1 MGITMDEVEILKA
14 GSKLNY
20 RDAVKILEEA
30 GGDLLE
36 AIALLEERGVLFNPE
51 SKEKPKPFWR
61 RLWNKGKSIKV
72 KVNGP
77 KGTVCRIPLLLGLIA
92 VAAFPRLAVWGG
104 LGLILTRCF
113 LEIESK

>member
-1 MGITMDEVEILKA
+1 MGITLEEVEILKA

-20 RDAVKILEEA
+20 REAVKILEEA

-51 SKEKPKPFWR
+51 SKEKPFWH

-77 KGTVCRIPLLLGLIA
+77 KGTMFRIPLLLGLIA
-92 VAAFPRLAVWGG
+92 VAAFPRMAVWGG
-104 LGLILTRCF
+104 IGLILTRCF